1 MATLTSSLQI
11 TASLSLV
18 LGLAAVY
25 LTWRRKGARDGLWR
39 HGLSAGW
46 ALLALGLGGWATTV
60 SADQGLA
67 LAAVLVMVLAL
78 AIVAAHG
85 LAQPAKSVKAGRVRD
100 EGASDSLTL
109 GAGYWGRVAV
119 RLTGSLLIAP
129 AFGISMGLAWCAYV
143 PGDDADRLIGMA
155 LVSTLAAATAL
166 VILLASRRPWRSAA
180 GLTFVTLMAAGLVV
194 IPGGMVWP

>member
-1 MATLTSSLQI
+1 MVTLASSLQI

-39 HGLSAGW
+39 HGLPAGW

-85 LAQPAKSVKAGRVRD
+85 LAQPAKSVKAGRIRED
-100 EGASDSLTL
+100 SSRDSLTL
-109 GAGYWGRVAV
+109 GRGYWGRVAV
-119 RLTGSLLIAP
+119 RLTGSLLIVP
-129 AFGISMGLAWCAYV
+129 AFGIAAGLLWYAYV
-143 PGDDADRLIGMA
+143 PGDEADRLIGMA
-155 LVSTLAAATAL
+155 LISTLAAATAL
-166 VILLASRRPWRSAA
+166 VILLASRRPYRSAA
-180 GLTFVTLMAAGLVV
+180 VLTLATLVAAGLVLV
-194 IPGGMVWP
+194 PTGIVWP